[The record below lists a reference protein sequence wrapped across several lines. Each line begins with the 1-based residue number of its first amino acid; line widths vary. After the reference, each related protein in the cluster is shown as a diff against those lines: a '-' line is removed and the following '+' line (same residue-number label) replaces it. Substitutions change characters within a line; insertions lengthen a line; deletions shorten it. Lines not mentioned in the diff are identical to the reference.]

1 MSDKKKR
8 DEKAEIK
15 AQIMETPT
23 ASDAQVAAAVG
34 VNRTLVSDVRAEM
47 GAKHTWKKEKQS

>member
-8 DEKAEIK
+8 DEKAEIRV
-15 AQIMETPT
+15 QIMETPT

-47 GAKHTWKKEKQS
+47 GAKHTWKEK